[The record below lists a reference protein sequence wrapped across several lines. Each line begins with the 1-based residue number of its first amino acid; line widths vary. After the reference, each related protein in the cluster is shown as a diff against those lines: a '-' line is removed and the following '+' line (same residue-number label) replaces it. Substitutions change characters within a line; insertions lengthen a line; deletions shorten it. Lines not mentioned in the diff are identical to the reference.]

1 MQKILK
7 MSLCWAYCLVLFSC
21 NPALTSAS
29 KLPGNEM
36 ENAPGALNTGEP
48 AVLSFQAEQQPQID
62 SQLVAQAQTTQ
73 SGPTDQLPGTEET
86 QSQPQKI
93 KKSPIAPLA
102 PSIMVKPRQAPPPV
116 LPEAQQQPAQQQSAQ
131 QQPAMQPPVTFLPQ
145 QTASK
150 KGDVS
155 FNFDDADVFSVIQT
169 IFGDVLRVN
178 YIVDARVKGRV
189 TFRSVAPV
197 AKVDVLPLMEVI
209 LRLNGIGIVE
219 EGGLYRIVPIGDL
232 PKEPASVGVG
242 RESGAIKITGKALLQ
257 VVPVFNV
264 QSAEMVRLL
273 TPFLSANAVIIDVP
287 KSNHVVIIDTD
298 TNVKRLLQLIEI
310 FDSENLKQ
318 IKPRVFVYSVQ
329 NGKAKEVAS
338 LLQQIFLGA
347 TSSTAGLSGKPA
359 TPPRTL
365 APGQTQQPIAQDSQP
380 QMFTGAST
388 GGEAMVAEG
397 VRIIPDETTNS
408 IVILGTPEDYAVML
422 TALQQIDIA
431 PRQVMIEAIVA
442 EVTLTDN
449 LRFGLQWLIQN
460 DVKLQ
465 VEPFENDINLSGPL
479 AFQSLISGAT
489 LTYTALDLAGNTK
502 LLIQSLADDN
512 KAKILSSPHILV
524 SDNREA
530 RLQVGDQIPI
540 STSTTSTPIGGIIPT
555 NTTTSTI
562 QYKDTGTILKVKPQV
577 NDSGLVAL
585 EISQEVSKANIVNVL
600 GTQQYQI
607 TKRDISTNLVA
618 QDGQT
623 IVLGGLID
631 ETTSKGRSGI
641 PFLSKIPILGY
652 LFGSTIDDTTRTE
665 LIILL
670 TPHVIRNKQESEK
683 TSSSYL
689 NRFKDNTK
697 INVEEQTRVKSR
709 KGEASD
715 ESHMESG
722 QGGP

>member
-1 MQKILK
+1 M
-7 MSLCWAYCLVLFSC
+7 
-21 NPALTSAS
+21 
-29 KLPGNEM
+29 
-36 ENAPGALNTGEP
+36 
-48 AVLSFQAEQQPQID
+48 
-62 SQLVAQAQTTQ
+62 VAQAQQDNSSGTID
-73 SGPTDQLPGTEET
+73 SGPKERKFFPFQKRELPPDP
-86 QSQPQKI
+86 QSQQQEIQPVQ
-93 KKSPIAPLA
+93 PLA
-102 PSIMVKPRQAPPPV
+102 PV
-116 LPEAQQQPAQQQSAQ
+116 LPEDQQQPTQ
-131 QQPAMQPPVTFLPQ
+131 QQPVTVPPQLAV
-145 QTASK
+145 AK

-169 IFGDVLRVN
+169 IFGDVLKVN

-189 TFRSVAPV
+189 NFRSVAPV
-197 AKVDVLPLMEVI
+197 SKEDVLPLMEVI

-232 PKEPASVGVG
+232 PKEPATVGIG
-242 RESGAIKITGKALLQ
+242 REAEAIKITGKALLQ
-257 VVPVFNV
+257 VVPVVNI
-264 QSAEMVRLL
+264 QSTEMVRLL
-273 TPFLSANAVIIDVP
+273 NPFLSANAVIIDVP

-298 TNVKRLLQLIEI
+298 TNVKRLLRLVEV

-318 IKPRVFVYSVQ
+318 IKPRVFVYAVQ

-347 TSSTAGLSGKPA
+347 KPSAAGSSGKTVA
-359 TPPRTL
+359 PRTPV
-365 APGQTQQPIAQDSQP
+365 PGQTQQQIAQDPQP
-380 QMFTGAST
+380 QVFTGAST
-388 GGEAMVAEG
+388 GVEAMVSEG
-397 VRIIPDETTNS
+397 TRIIPDETTNS

-422 TALQQIDIA
+422 TALQQIDIV

-465 VEPFENDINLSGPL
+465 IEPFNNDINLSGPL
-479 AFQSLISGAT
+479 AFTAKIADPT

-502 LLIQSLADDN
+502 LLIQSLADNN

-530 RLQVGDQIPI
+530 RIQVGDQIPI
-540 STSTTSTPIGGIIPT
+540 STSTTSTPLGGTIPT

-577 NDSGLVAL
+577 NDSGLVTL

-641 PFLSKIPILGY
+641 PFLSKLPVLGY
-652 LFGSTIDDTTRTE
+652 LFGSTVDDTTRTE

-670 TPHVIRNKQESEK
+670 TPHVIRNQQESGK
-683 TSSSYL
+683 TSSNYL
-689 NRFKDNTK
+689 NRFKENTN
-697 INVEEQTRVKSR
+697 INIDEQTKVKSS
-709 KGEASD
+709 KGESGD
-715 ESHMESG
+715 ESQKDSG
-722 QGGP
+722 QGGS